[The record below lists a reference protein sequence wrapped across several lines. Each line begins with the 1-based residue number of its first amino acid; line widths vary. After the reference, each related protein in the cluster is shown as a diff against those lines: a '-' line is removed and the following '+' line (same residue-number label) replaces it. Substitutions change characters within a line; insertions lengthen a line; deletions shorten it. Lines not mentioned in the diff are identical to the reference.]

1 MSDEPRVPLDVSVK
15 DAFRVSFVPEI
26 FIRLSEFPKYLE
38 HVWPQMVPSIETV
51 GFLSSALYM
60 ADMALDAAQ
69 DVYEPVL
76 DHDAYSPETAV
87 DRESLRST
95 VDLFHYVQP
104 QLLLVLAGLAEA
116 FDRQEIGGY
125 GSAEVRPRTKRED
138 THLAAGLKLSDQ
150 FSEAADIC
158 EVLGT
163 SKVPDIYR
171 STGEFSNFVELFWQE
186 VKELHSYPDFRRRSR
201 GLYYYARSAT
211 KFLANPIRASEA
223 DLQKLD
229 LEVQDISAIRELI
242 DDELLQT
249 AVMMMHAE
257 CMRIV
262 LGDTAREVVQ

>member
-1 MSDEPRVPLDVSVK
+1 MSDESKVPLYVSVK
-15 DAFRVSFVPEI
+15 DAFRVSFVPEV
-26 FIRLSEFPKYLE
+26 FVRLAEFPNYFR
-38 HVWPQMVPSIETV
+38 HVWPQLVPSIETV
-51 GFLSSALYM
+51 GFLKSALYM

-76 DHDAYSPETAV
+76 DHDAYWPETAV
-87 DRESLRST
+87 DQESLRLA

-116 FDRQEIGGY
+116 FDREEIGGY
-125 GSAEVRPRTKRED
+125 GSVEVRPRTKRED
-138 THLAAGLKLSDQ
+138 THFATGLIFSDQ
-150 FSEAADIC
+150 FSEGADIRG
-158 EVLGT
+158 VLGT
-163 SKVPDIYR
+163 SRVPDIYR
-171 STGEFSNFVELFWQE
+171 STGEFPNFVELFWQE

-223 DLQKLD
+223 DLLKLD
-229 LEVQDISAIRELI
+229 LEVQDILVLRELI

>member
-1 MSDEPRVPLDVSVK
+1 MSDEPKGLLYVSVK
-15 DAFRVSFVPEI
+15 HAFRVSFIPDV
-26 FIRLSEFPKYLE
+26 FVRLLEFPDY
-38 HVWPQMVPSIETV
+38 SIETV
-51 GFLSSALYM
+51 GFLNSALYM

-76 DHDAYSPETAV
+76 DHDAYSPETKV
-87 DRESLRST
+87 DQGSLRSA

-138 THLAAGLKLSDQ
+138 AHLAAGLKLSDQ

-158 EVLGT
+158 DVLGT

-171 STGEFSNFVELFWQE
+171 STGEFPNFVELFWQE

-201 GLYYYARSAT
+201 GLYYKIYWRSG
-211 KFLANPIRASEA
+211 S
-223 DLQKLD
+223 
-229 LEVQDISAIRELI
+229 
-242 DDELLQT
+242 
-249 AVMMMHAE
+249 
-257 CMRIV
+257 
-262 LGDTAREVVQ
+262 